1 MDESVAPKG
10 KTLLA
15 HKVFSKIGITLFA
28 VVIVGLF
35 VSTAFLARSVIQS
48 GQLAAVISSVLVD
61 LTNKDRKEEEL
72 GTLTMNPVLVA
83 AAQAK
88 ANDMAEKGYFAHVS
102 PEGIDPWHWIR
113 EAGYSFTYAGENL
126 AVNFSD
132 SEDVVSAWMG
142 SPGHRANIL
151 NGTFTEIGIATAVG
165 EYKGEK
171 TTFVVQMFGTPR
183 TTVAVNP
190 VREVEV
196 PQSPEDIA
204 IATTEDDTEVL
215 GTEVTE
221 TPVAPPS
228 EPSVVVAQAEPA
240 PRYATDAEILLTSP
254 HNLLRVLYFVCA
266 GIILLALMFVTQLEW
281 RKHHLPH
288 VFATCALFVLM
299 GGLFGIADWLI
310 FSHPVVGQELASLG
324 GQ

>member
-132 SEDVVSAWMG
+132 SEDVVSAWMD

-183 TTVAVNP
+183 TTVTVNP
-190 VREVEV
+190 VRQVQAPE
-196 PQSPEDIA
+196 SPEDIA

-221 TPVAPPS
+221 TPVVRVEDTP
-228 EPSVVVAQAEPA
+228 VLAQTEPA

-266 GIILLALMFVTQLEW
+266 GIILLALMLVTQLEW

-299 GGLFGIADWLI
+299 GGLFGIADWFI
-310 FSHPVVGQELASLG
+310 FAHPIVEQGLALLT
-324 GQ
+324 Q